1 MKKIILLISVFTFSF
16 ILVKAQPG
24 PGGEKVQA
32 LYIAYVSKQL
42 NLTPDEAQRF
52 WPVHEQYD
60 RELSALSPDM
70 TELDRQQATLNVK
83 KKYQDRFIKILGP
96 DRTNNFYKVDAEF
109 RAKMIERLRKN
120 RQNNMQRRNKGMMLR
135 NFQN

>member
-1 MKKIILLISVFTFSF
+1 MKKILLLISVFTFFF
-16 ILVKAQPG
+16 ILVQAQPG

-60 RELSALSPDM
+60 QELSSIPPNM
-70 TELDRQQATLNVK
+70 GELDRQQATLNVK
-83 KKYQDRFIKILGP
+83 KKYQDRFINILGP
-96 DRTNNFYKVDAEF
+96 DRTNRFFKVDVQF
-109 RAKMIERLRKN
+109 RAKMIDRLRKM
-120 RQNNMQRRNKGMMLR
+120 RQNNMQKQNKQMMPR
-135 NFQN
+135 NFPE

>member
-1 MKKIILLISVFTFSF
+1 MILLISVSMFSF
-16 ILVKAQPG
+16 FLVQAQPG

-60 RELSALSPDM
+60 HELSALSPDM

-83 KKYQDRFIKILGP
+83 KKYQDRFIKILGA
-96 DRTNNFYKVDAEF
+96 DRTNNFFKVDVEF
-109 RAKMIERLRKN
+109 RAKMIERLRKM
-120 RQNNMQRRNKGMMLR
+120 RQNNMQKRNKGMMLR
-135 NFQN
+135 NFSE